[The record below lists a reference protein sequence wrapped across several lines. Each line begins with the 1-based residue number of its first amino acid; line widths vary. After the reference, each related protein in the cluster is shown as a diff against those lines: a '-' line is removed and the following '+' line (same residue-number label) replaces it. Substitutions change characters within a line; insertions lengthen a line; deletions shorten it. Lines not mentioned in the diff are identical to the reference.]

1 MYIKG
6 DTQGRASYSSKFQS
20 SETPPTSLISDLL
33 INVDVVVQI
42 NNCLETQLTIQS
54 SVGGIKYREI
64 PVACYQATSFAMILT
79 QQYKLLYVDLTDISI
94 FL

>member
-1 MYIKG
+1 MYNSCVCTSKVIPKEEL
-6 DTQGRASYSSKFQS
+6 ASKFQS

-33 INVDVVVQI
+33 INVDVVVPI

-64 PVACYQATSFAMILT
+64 PVDSSLPGYIICY
-79 QQYKLLYVDLTDISI
+79 DTDTAVQVVVR
-94 FL
+94 